1 MLNYLKYIF
10 IHEKKVEKVSSNSN
24 FSSTE
29 SGSERGVKEKDKLNV
44 SKEVYSEAILLEMKI
59 SSSLV
64 ENIEM
69 VNKIVGGNVDLV
81 KRDFS
86 LGRTGAVAAVI
97 FYIDNLID
105 SKHIDFNIMQPL
117 LTDSY
122 AAGLSTGS
130 EIVAEIGCGNLITR
144 AQIKKSK
151 NMKELMDGLL
161 VGEAVL
167 LIEGIDEVHII
178 SSKGYEYR
186 AVTESNVEPVVK
198 GPRDAFIEAL
208 SINIGLIRRRIH
220 SPNLVFESIKLGKVT
235 QTTVCISYIK
245 GVCQSELVNEA
256 KSRINKIDVDAI
268 LASNLVEEFIND
280 EPFSIFP
287 QIRNTERPDVA
298 SAALLE
304 GRMVIIVDNTPVVLI
319 IPGEFASLLQSAE
332 DYYNGY
338 IFSSLIRFLRYF
350 SFTIALTLPALYIAV
365 ANFHQELIPT
375 ELLRTIIS
383 SRTGVPLPNVVEA
396 ILMEFTFEILR
407 EAGVRLP
414 KTVGQAISIVGA
426 LVIGQSA
433 VQASLVSPLMVIVV
447 SLTGIATFTIP
458 QYNISHPV
466 RIIRF
471 FLMILA
477 AMFGFYGLMLGL
489 LFVLLHLCSIRS
501 FGIPYFAPIKARDF
515 KDTLVRAPWWTFRT
529 RPAETSRNKKRMS
542 SRQISEP
549 PEGGRNKL

>member
-1 MLNYLKYIF
+1 M
-10 IHEKKVEKVSSNSN
+10 SSNSN
-24 FSSTE
+24 SSSTE
-29 SGSERGVKEKDKLNV
+29 SGNERGVKENNHPKV
-44 SKEVYSEAILLEMKI
+44 SWEVYSETTLLGMKI
-59 SSSLV
+59 SSSLA

-69 VNKIVGGNVDLV
+69 INKIVGGNADLV
-81 KRDFS
+81 TRNFS
-86 LGRTGAVAAVI
+86 LGRTGTVAAVI

-105 SKHIDFNIMQPL
+105 SKHIDLNIMQPL

-122 AAGLSTGS
+122 ATGLSTGCEVVG
-130 EIVAEIGCGNLITR
+130 EIQSGKLITR

-161 VGEAVL
+161 IGEAVF
-167 LIEGIDEVHII
+167 LIEGIDEVYII
-178 SSKGYEYR
+178 SSKGNDYR
-186 AVTESNVEPVVK
+186 TVTESNVEPVVK
-198 GPRDAFIEAL
+198 GPRDAFIEVI

-220 SPNLVFESIKLGKVT
+220 SPNLVFESIKIGKVT

-245 GVCQSELVNEA
+245 GICQWELVNEV
-256 KSRINKIDVDAI
+256 KSRINKINVDAI
-268 LASNLVEEFIND
+268 LESNLVEEFIND

-304 GRMVIIVDNTPVVLI
+304 GRVVIIVDNTPVVLI
-319 IPGEFASLLQSAE
+319 IPGEFVSLLQSAE

-338 IFSSLIRFLRYF
+338 IFSSLIRILRYF

-365 ANFHQELIPT
+365 ANFHPELIPA

-383 SRTGVPLPNVVEA
+383 SRTGVPLPNVAEA
-396 ILMEFTFEILR
+396 MLMEFTFEILR

-414 KTVGQAISIVGA
+414 KTVGQAVSIVGA

-471 FLMILA
+471 LLMILA
-477 AMFGFYGLMLGL
+477 AMLGLYGLMLGL
-489 LFVLLHLCSIRS
+489 LFILLHLCSIRS
-501 FGIPYFAPIKARDF
+501 FGIPYFAPLKVSDL
-515 KDTLVRAPWWTFRT
+515 KDTFIRAPWWSFSR
-529 RPAETSRNKKRMS
+529 RPTETSQNKKRMS
-542 SRQISEP
+542 SRKIVKP
-549 PEGGRNKL
+549 PEGGRNTP